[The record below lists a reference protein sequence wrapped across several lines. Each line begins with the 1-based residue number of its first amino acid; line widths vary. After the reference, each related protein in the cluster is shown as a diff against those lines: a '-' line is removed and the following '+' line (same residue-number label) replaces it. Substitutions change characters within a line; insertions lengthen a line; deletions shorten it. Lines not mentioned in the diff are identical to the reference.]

1 MSNPALYI
9 MAVEDQFSGNNW
21 SKFKTK
27 LISATRGCGLKGYL
41 DSTLPRPSPTP
52 TTPAT
57 TTTWWGSLTPMS
69 KEWDQQ
75 DAFAMSMVALNVEIS
90 GLGLV
95 NAEAVLASIRYTEG
109 NDLEVH
115 FTAMCTAWGNAND
128 QGTDISDAKFRI
140 FIIKSLPRT
149 AKWAVLASALMTIE
163 ASAKIIHHITMHGPQ
178 VGANTAPVANAAI
191 ANITASKQVQSMAFS
206 AATGIAPP
214 ITNQRI
220 TYADSAASRHFFTDC
235 ANFITYETAPP
246 GIADGL
252 VANGGVFRVEGI
264 GRVRKMVEIEGR
276 KIELTLDNA
285 LYAPHL
291 NHNLISIGCLDKK
304 GCTVMFGG
312 ARPLSTNP
320 TDPPLC
326 TAGTIRGPC
335 HISHVCMVK
344 LKACTSRDLAQM
356 PGT

>member
-27 LISATRGCGLKGYL
+27 LISATRGRGLKGYL

-52 TTPAT
+52 TTLAT

-75 DAFAMSMVALNVEIS
+75 DAFAMFMVALNVEIS

-109 NDLEVH
+109 DDLEVH

-163 ASAKIIHHITMHGPQ
+163 ASAKIIHHITMH
-178 VGANTAPVANAAI
+178 VGFLTPMTAPMRTVQALATHTGTRVAQNDKLI
-191 ANITASKQVQSMAFS
+191 CS
-206 AATGIAPP
+206 
-214 ITNQRI
+214 NQNCGCRRYLI
-220 TYADSAASRHFFTDC
+220 RECFR
-235 ANFITYETAPP
+235 P
-246 GIADGL
+246 G
-252 VANGGVFRVEGI
+252 GG
-264 GRVRKMVEIEGR
+264 K
-276 KIELTLDNA
+276 
-285 LYAPHL
+285 
-291 NHNLISIGCLDKK
+291 
-304 GCTVMFGG
+304 
-312 ARPLSTNP
+312 
-320 TDPPLC
+320 
-326 TAGTIRGPC
+326 AGQYP
-335 HISHVCMVK
+335 
-344 LKACTSRDLAQM
+344 DWW
-356 PGT
+356 